1 MDIFLDK
8 ETIAKKSQSEERK
21 ARKVSMVNVIAPNLG
36 FKSEPR
42 VSEAQTEEITNQK
55 GENH

>member
-8 ETIAKKSQSEERK
+8 ETIAKKSQNEERK
-21 ARKVSMVNVIAPNLG
+21 ARKVSMLNVIVPNLG